1 MPVAEIL
8 VLGGFLFIYSLE
20 ELTHLV
26 LVCTGNLSS
35 GHGHSHDEIEVP
47 VEETIQATSRGFL
60 IVLALCIHD
69 FFEGIALGVSRTQTE
84 TYFLLA
90 AFAAHKWVIAG
101 TVGLNWARSHLR
113 PIIAFLY
120 MSVFCG
126 ISPIGIGAGIALKEE
141 YVGHVMSCYGSSY
154 LYSHFSGRWRSRPSC
169 LPGFGYR

>member
-35 GHGHSHDEIEVP
+35 GHGHSHEEIEVP
-47 VEETIQATSRGFL
+47 VEESIQVGPGQYQITLNCFIQATSRGFL

-69 FFEGIALGVSRTQTE
+69 FFEGIALGVCKTQTE

-90 AFAAHKWVIAG
+90 AFASHKWVIAG
-101 TVGLNWARSHLR
+101 TVGLNWARS
-113 PIIAFLY
+113 P
-120 MSVFCG
+120 
-126 ISPIGIGAGIALKEE
+126 
-141 YVGHVMSCYGSSY
+141 VGH
-154 LYSHFSGRWRSRPSC
+154 PA
-169 LPGFGYR
+169 LPLVQDNPGCTLIG

>member
-47 VEETIQATSRGFL
+47 VEESIQVRVGSGQYNLTIISKCFIQATSRGFL

-69 FFEGIALGVSRTQTE
+69 FFEGIALGVCKTQTE

-90 AFAAHKWVIAG
+90 AFASHKWVIAG
-101 TVGLNWARSHLR
+101 TVGLNWARSPVGDTSTKPSLTQ
-113 PIIAFLY
+113 F
-120 MSVFCG
+120 
-126 ISPIGIGAGIALKEE
+126 IS
-141 YVGHVMSCYGSSY
+141 S
-154 LYSHFSGRWRSRPSC
+154 
-169 LPGFGYR
+169 